1 MLMPTSKFGTVNAL
15 RLHYIDYGG
24 EGKPPLICIHGLT
37 GNAHNFD
44 ALAPRLGS
52 GFHVR
57 SLDVRGRGDS
67 QWGPPMEYTLPNY
80 VSDLVGLLDAL
91 DIGKVT
97 LIGTSMGGLI
107 SIMFAG
113 GYPDRVEK
121 LVINDIGPEVDPA
134 GGLRI
139 STYASE
145 APTDFADLVE
155 VAGYTRKIY
164 PAFANVPE
172 AALTEW
178 VKWSVKPAPGGRLT
192 WKLDPAVRRAMRPS
206 GGSASRPPDLWVPFT
221 RITAPILVLRGAES
235 DILSPATAQRM
246 CRVLK
251 GVQLVEVPGVGHAPS
266 LSEPESLVAIE
277 SFLGIA

>member
-1 MLMPTSKFGTVNAL
+1 MPTSKFATVNAL
-15 RLHYIDYGG
+15 KLHFLDYGE

-44 ALAPRLGS
+44 ALALHLKPGY
-52 GFHVR
+52 HAR

-80 VSDLVGLLDAL
+80 VSDLVGVLDAL

-107 SIMFAG
+107 SMMFAG
-113 GYPDRVEK
+113 GYPDRVAK
-121 LVINDIGPEVDPA
+121 LVINDIGPELDPA

-139 STYASE
+139 STYTSE
-145 APTDFADLVE
+145 APTEFADLAE
-155 VAGYTRKIY
+155 VAAYTRKIY
-164 PAFANVPE
+164 PAFAKASE
-172 AALTEW
+172 AALIEW
-178 VKWSVKPAPGGRLT
+178 VKWSVKLT
-192 WKLDPAVRRAMRPS
+192 PNGCLRWKMDPAVRRAMRPS
-206 GGSASRPPDLWVPFT
+206 GGSASRPPDLWVQFT

-235 DILSPATAQRM
+235 DVLSAATAQRM

-251 GVQLVEVPGVGHAPS
+251 DIQLVQVPGVGHAPS
-266 LSEPESLVAIE
+266 LAEPESLAAIHG
-277 SFLGIA
+277 FLGIAA

>member
-1 MLMPTSKFGTVNAL
+1 MATSKFVAVNAL
-15 RLHYIDYGG
+15 KLHYIDYGG
-24 EGKPPLICIHGLT
+24 EGKPPLICLHGLT

-44 ALAPRLGS
+44 ALAPRLEPGY
-52 GFHVR
+52 HVR

-80 VSDLVGLLDAL
+80 VHDLVGVLDAL
-91 DIGKVT
+91 GVEKVT

-107 SIMFAG
+107 AIMFAG

-139 STYASE
+139 SAYTSE
-145 APTDFADLVE
+145 APSEFADLAE
-155 VAGYTRKIY
+155 VAAYTREIY
-164 PAFANVPE
+164 PAFAKVSQPV
-172 AALTEW
+172 LIEW

-206 GGSASRPPDLWVPFT
+206 GSASRPPDLWVQFT

-235 DILSPATAQRM
+235 DILSPATAGRM

-266 LSEPESLVAIE
+266 LGEPESLAAIE